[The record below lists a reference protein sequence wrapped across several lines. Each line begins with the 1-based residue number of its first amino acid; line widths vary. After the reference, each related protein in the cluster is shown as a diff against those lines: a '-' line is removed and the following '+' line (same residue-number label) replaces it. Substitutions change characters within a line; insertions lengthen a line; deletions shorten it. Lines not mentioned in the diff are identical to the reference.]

1 VVPQHY
7 TGYGHLGKWVQS
19 QRKNYKQFRKGEPA
33 SMTAEKALRLSEIG
47 FVWDATYK
55 IRKRAAMTTTN
66 DDSDDERGSSPR
78 RKIRKRNHD
87 YYSSDEDEPA
97 PLYHSYV

>member
-7 TGYGHLGKWVQS
+7 TGYDNLGRWVHS
-19 QRKNYKQFRKGEPA
+19 QRKHYKQLRKGGPS
-33 SMTAEKALRLSEIG
+33 SMTTEKALRLSEIG
-47 FVWDATYK
+47 FVWSATYK
-55 IRKRAAMTTTN
+55 IRKREAMTN
-66 DDSDDERGSSPR
+66 NNEDSDDEDDSSPR

-87 YYSSDEDEPA
+87 YDSSDEDEPA